1 MASTIR
7 GSDNF
12 DSSSSFS
19 TTLGD
24 VGTYALLN
32 WNTSSARTEGT
43 TISGSSLRYAN
54 AGDYSPSSVAGYRSS
69 SPSGTW
75 RLMGVVGYYNGSIPI
90 TNPAY
95 YNSVFVRIS

>member
-12 DSSSSFS
+12 DSGSVVS
-19 TTLGD
+19 TSLGA

-32 WNTSSARTEGT
+32 WSTSSAKTEGT
-43 TISGSSLRYAN
+43 TVSGGSLRYAN
-54 AGDYSPSSVAGYRSS
+54 AGDYSPSSVAGYRNV

-75 RLMGVVGYYNGSIPI
+75 RLMGVVGYYSGSVTI